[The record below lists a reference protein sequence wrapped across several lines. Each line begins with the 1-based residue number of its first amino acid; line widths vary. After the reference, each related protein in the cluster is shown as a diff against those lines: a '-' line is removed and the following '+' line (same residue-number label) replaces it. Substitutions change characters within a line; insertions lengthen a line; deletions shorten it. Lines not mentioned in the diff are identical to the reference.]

1 MASSIRYVEQGIK
14 PTADVTGKNTATA
27 QAAKAPKTTTGDKL
41 QSAVSK
47 PATPTPK
54 QNLQPGLEDQLTMN
68 RINTEANVGEAL
80 RMYQNEA
87 AKQQLQ
93 NSLATIN
100 RSAMQQY
107 EGIANDYAAR
117 GMVRSGG
124 YMRANDRALATT
136 TQQKV
141 DAETAVRDFINQ
153 NQLQGIAQTGMK
165 QANLQDIL
173 VKLLSQFNANNI
185 QQLGL

>member
-1 MASSIRYVEQGIK
+1 MADSIRYTENGIK
-14 PTADVTGKNTATA
+14 PTSDITGKAT
-27 QAAKAPKTTTGDKL
+27 KATTPKTATGDKL
-41 QSAVSK
+41 TSQVKKTPAQSM
-47 PATPTPK
+47 TQT
-54 QNLQPGLEDQLTMN
+54 LQPGLQDQLT
-68 RINTEANVGEAL
+68 INNLNTQSAVGDAIRL
-80 RMYQNEA
+80 YQNEA

-100 RSAMQQY
+100 RSAIQQY

-141 DAETAVRDFINQ
+141 DAEQAVRDFLAQ
-153 NQLQGIAQTGMK
+153 NQLEGVASTGAKQG
-165 QANLQDIL
+165 NLQDIL
-173 VKLLSQFNANNI
+173 IKLLSQFNSNNI

>member
-1 MASSIRYVEQGIK
+1 MADSIRYVESGVK
-14 PTADVTGKNTATA
+14 PTSDVTGKTAKTATT
-27 QAAKAPKTTTGDKL
+27 PKTTTGDKL
-41 QSAVSK
+41 QSAVK
-47 PATPTPK
+47 KTPAKSMTQT
-54 QNLQPGLEDQLTMN
+54 LQPGLQDQIALN
-68 RINTEANVGEAL
+68 NLNTQSAVGDAL
-80 RMYQNEA
+80 RLYQNEA

-100 RSAMQQY
+100 RSAIQQY

-136 TQQKV
+136 NEQKV
-141 DAETAVRDFINQ
+141 DVENTVRDFIAQ
-153 NQLQGIAQTGMK
+153 NQLQGVAQTGMK

-173 VKLLSQFNANNI
+173 IKLLSQFNANNI